1 MSTAPIGFVGLGSM
15 GFGMAKNL
23 AKAGVP
29 LTVFDLS
36 PEPLTVLAAEGASIA
51 ADPAEV
57 GARVQLLFL
66 CVPSDIESEA
76 VLFGQ
81 RGV

>member
-1 MSTAPIGFVGLGSM
+1 M

-36 PEPLTVLAAEGASIA
+36 PEPLKALAEEGVSIA
-51 ADPAEV
+51 ADPAELSPRLLTYV
-57 GARVQLLFL
+57 KQGRVAKFIVNFQAAG
-66 CVPSDIESEA
+66 D
-76 VLFGQ
+76 
-81 RGV
+81 